1 MCVCA
6 VYIGESVIDCSR
18 AGLGVNCRAV
28 NRTICILIC
37 ALHSRQEA
45 GEAGHAIDVPR
56 GRQGGAKSWNQ
67 VQIGCHWQAIC
78 VLIELHLIFV

>member
-1 MCVCA
+1 MCMYVCA
-6 VYIGESVIDCSR
+6 VYIGESVIDCCR

-56 GRQGGAKSWNQ
+56 GRQGGQRVGTKCKLA
-67 VQIGCHWQAIC
+67 VIGRQ
-78 VLIELHLIFV
+78 FVC